1 MSKFEE
7 FLAEDELIELWKQGK
22 LDEAPIQAKGWS
34 QKSVEKFGKTVGKS
48 PTEHGFFDA
57 CVSRMSPKEGFGKDK
72 AKRFCASIKD
82 AAYGSA
88 MWRGKGKPKKEIA
101 KQTKAK
107 QFPKG
112 KQLKK

>member
-7 FLAEDELIELWKQGK
+7 FLAEDGLIELWKQGK

-88 MWRGKGKPKKEIA
+88 MWRGKGKPKKDIE